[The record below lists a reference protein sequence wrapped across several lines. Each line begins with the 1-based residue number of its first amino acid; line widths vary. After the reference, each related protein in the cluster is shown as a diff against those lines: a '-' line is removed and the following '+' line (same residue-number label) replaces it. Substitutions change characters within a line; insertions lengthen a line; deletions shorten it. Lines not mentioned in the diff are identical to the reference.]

1 MNRERTGITMKKKW
15 TMLSVLAALVV
26 AAGAL
31 TAFAA
36 SPKQEPVPGLSQEQ
50 AAETVETAETEDP
63 VAGQSGQEVEQFL
76 VGYWTEPQDLYVD
89 DYLSF
94 GLSFDGQGR
103 LLYQGELVRFFI
115 DGATEQPHDGSYTI
129 DDVRYTNV
137 QCVSLYE
144 YCNEEGT
151 IDLYSIREIDQT
163 ATDGCRGLGEMTG
176 IGVYD
181 PATFDQRSF
190 VYWTDLEN

>member
-1 MNRERTGITMKKKW
+1 MKKKL
-15 TMLSVLAALVV
+15 TMMSVLAALVV
-26 AAGAL
+26 AAGAF
-31 TAFAA
+31 TVFAA

-50 AAETVETAETEDP
+50 ITAAEIEESEP
-63 VAGQSGQEVEQFL
+63 VVGQSEQEVEQFM
-76 VGYWTEPQDLYVD
+76 VGYWAEPQDLYVD

-94 GLSFDGQGR
+94 GLSFDSQGR

-115 DGATEQPHDGSYTI
+115 DDIQ
-129 DDVRYTNV
+129 YTNER
-137 QCVSLYE
+137 CASLYE

-151 IDLYSIREIDQT
+151 IDLYSIREIDPT
-163 ATDGCRGLGEMTG
+163 ATEGCHGLGEMTG

>member
-1 MNRERTGITMKKKW
+1 MKKKL
-15 TMLSVLAALVV
+15 TMMSVLAALVV
-26 AAGAL
+26 AAGAF
-31 TAFAA
+31 TVFAA
-36 SPKQEPVPGLSQEQ
+36 SPKQEPVPGLSQEPAT
-50 AAETVETAETEDP
+50 AAETEESEP
-63 VAGQSGQEVEQFL
+63 VVGQSEQEVEQFM
-76 VGYWTEPQDLYVD
+76 VGYWAEPQDLYVD
-89 DYLSF
+89 DYLNF
-94 GLSFDGQGR
+94 GLSFDSQGR

-129 DDVRYTNV
+129 DDIQYTNER
-137 QCVSLYE
+137 CASLYE

-151 IDLYSIREIDQT
+151 IDLYSIREIDPT
-163 ATDGCRGLGEMTG
+163 ATEGCHGLGEMTG

>member
-1 MNRERTGITMKKKW
+1 MKKKL
-15 TMLSVLAALVV
+15 TMMSVLAALVV
-26 AAGAL
+26 AAGAF
-31 TAFAA
+31 TVFAA
-36 SPKQEPVPGLSQEQ
+36 SPKQEPAT
-50 AAETVETAETEDP
+50 AAEAEEREP
-63 VAGQSGQEVEQFL
+63 VVGQSEQEVEQFM
-76 VGYWTEPQDLYVD
+76 VGYWAEPQELYVD
-89 DYLSF
+89 DYHSF
-94 GLSFDGQGR
+94 GLSFDSQGR

-129 DDVRYTNV
+129 DDIQYTNER
-137 QCVSLYE
+137 CASLYE

-151 IDLYSIREIDQT
+151 IDLYSIREIDPT
-163 ATDGCRGLGEMTG
+163 ATEGCHGLGEMTG

>member
-1 MNRERTGITMKKKW
+1 MKKKL
-15 TMLSVLAALVV
+15 TMMSVLAALVV
-26 AAGAL
+26 AAGAF
-31 TAFAA
+31 TVFAA
-36 SPKQEPVPGLSQEQ
+36 SPKQEPAT
-50 AAETVETAETEDP
+50 AAQTEESEP
-63 VAGQSGQEVEQFL
+63 VVGQSEQEVEQFM
-76 VGYWTEPQDLYVD
+76 VGYWAEPQDLYVD

-94 GLSFDGQGR
+94 GLSFDSQGR
-103 LLYQGELVRFFI
+103 LLYQGELVRCFI

-129 DDVRYTNV
+129 DDIQYKNER
-137 QCVSLYE
+137 CVYLYE

-151 IDLYSIREIDQT
+151 IDLYSIREIDPT
-163 ATDGCRGLGEMTG
+163 APDGSQGLGEMTG